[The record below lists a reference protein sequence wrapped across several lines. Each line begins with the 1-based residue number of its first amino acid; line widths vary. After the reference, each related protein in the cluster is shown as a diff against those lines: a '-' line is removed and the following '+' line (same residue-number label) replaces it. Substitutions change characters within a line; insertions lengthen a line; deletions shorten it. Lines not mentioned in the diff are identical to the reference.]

1 MLEIQADAQSVD
13 EEVNARRQSDCCFLY
28 NMHFPSCKFKQ
39 MVVSNKKISV
49 KVWFINY
56 LNSHLKD

>member
-13 EEVNARRQSDCCFLY
+13 EEVNARRQSDCCFVY
-28 NMHFPSCKFKQ
+28 NMHFPSDGKFKQ
-39 MVVSNKKISV
+39 MVSNKKISV

>member
-13 EEVNARRQSDCCFLY
+13 EEVNARRQSDCCFVY
-28 NMHFPSCKFKQ
+28 NMHFPSGKFKQ

-49 KVWFINY
+49 EVWFI
-56 LNSHLKD
+56 